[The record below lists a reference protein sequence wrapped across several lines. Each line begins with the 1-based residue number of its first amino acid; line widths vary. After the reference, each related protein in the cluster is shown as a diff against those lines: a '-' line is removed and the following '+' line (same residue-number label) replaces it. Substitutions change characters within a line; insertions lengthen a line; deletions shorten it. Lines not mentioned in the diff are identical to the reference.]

1 MLYQLADLKMTDD
14 PDVEVVYFD
23 PGFEVAYSDCS
34 ARDTEEAYSGCL
46 VDTDCWV
53 VYTECLAADTAEC

>member
-1 MLYQLADLKMTDD
+1 MTDD

-23 PGFEVAYSDCS
+23 RGFEVAYFDCS

-53 VYTECLAADTAEC
+53 VYTECLAADMAEC